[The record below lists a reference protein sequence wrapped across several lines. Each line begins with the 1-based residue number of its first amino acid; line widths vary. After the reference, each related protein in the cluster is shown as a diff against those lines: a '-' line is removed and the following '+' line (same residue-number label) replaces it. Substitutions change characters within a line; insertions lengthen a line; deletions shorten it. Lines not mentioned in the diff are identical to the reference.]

1 MACAPPAES
10 RLEQMITS
18 AIEIRQRNKERIR
31 EAIQKHETC
40 TKADIVKETDL
51 SMATCSTALNEMLE
65 AKEILKVDQ
74 VGAGIGRPSDLF
86 SYNRDYLHVLSIC
99 VYTHADHGSLDLAV
113 ADALG
118 GVIEQRQL
126 TPGELSQQTIEEL
139 VAERIAADPLI
150 RTVGI
155 GIPGVVSDGVI
166 EFCDIKG
173 LEKADFVRSLSER
186 FGVQVIVKNDMH
198 IITYYLYHEQ
208 AERRGDFAAIYFP
221 ETSGY
226 VGSGFIVNGHSL
238 TGSTML
244 SGSVWHV
251 AEAFGVSPDEQAR
264 LLNDR
269 PAFLRFASQIL
280 TTICCTINPASVV
293 LLSNSLGDADAEQIL
308 ALCGKVLGPQHLP
321 ELRTDGHTFENY
333 ALGLIR
339 LTLDSTLFPFIV

>member
-1 MACAPPAES
+1 
-10 RLEQMITS
+10 MITS

-86 SYNRDYLHVLSIC
+86 AYNREFLHVLSIC
-99 VYTHADHGSLDLAV
+99 VYTHADHEDTLDLAV

-118 GVIEQRQL
+118 GVIEQK
-126 TPGELSQQTIEEL
+126 TFSPVKLSQQAIEDL
-139 VAERIAADPLI
+139 VAEQIAADPLI
-150 RTVGI
+150 HTVGI
-155 GIPGVVSDGVI
+155 GIPGVVNDGVI
-166 EFCDIKG
+166 EFCDIKE
-173 LEKADFVRSLSER
+173 LEQADFVRSLSER

-198 IITYYLYHEQ
+198 IITYFLYHGQ
-208 AERRGDFAAIYFP
+208 TDRQGDFAAVYFP
-221 ETSGY
+221 ETTGY
-226 VGSGFIVNGHSL
+226 VGSGFIVNGRSL

-251 AEAFGVSPDEQAR
+251 AEAFGVPLDEQTR
-264 LLNDR
+264 LQSDR
-269 PAFLRFASQIL
+269 QALLRFASQIL
-280 TTICCTINPASVV
+280 ITICCTINPASVV
-293 LLSNSLGDADAEQIL
+293 LMSNNLTDADAEDIR
-308 ALCGKVLGPQHLP
+308 ALCGKVLGTQHLP
-321 ELRTDGHTFENY
+321 DIRIDRHTFENY
-333 ALGLIR
+333 VLGLIR